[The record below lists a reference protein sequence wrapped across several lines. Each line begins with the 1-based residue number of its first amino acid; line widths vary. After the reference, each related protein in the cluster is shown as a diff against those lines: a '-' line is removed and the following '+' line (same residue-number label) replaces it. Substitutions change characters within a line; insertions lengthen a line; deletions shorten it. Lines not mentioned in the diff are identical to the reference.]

1 MTIFTKTLY
10 QHNMRKSV
18 VLLGILGLTL
28 SFTSCKTSQQTLE
41 TPKSNVAYWEMIN
54 QDTLSKNL
62 KVLSSDDF
70 EGRRTGEAG
79 QKKATEYIVNF
90 YKRNNIS
97 YPKDANGYT
106 QVVPASFMSK
116 AYMKL
121 KDSEN
126 IWAFIEG
133 SEKPDEVLVI
143 TAHYDHLGIL
153 MNQIYNGADDNGSGT
168 VAVME
173 LARVFKSLADQGIK
187 PKRSVLFLHVTGE
200 EFGLYGSKYYVE
212 NPIIPLKN
220 TIANIN
226 IDMIGRQGKDYKG
239 NDDYV
244 YVVGADKL
252 SLDLHLMSEQA
263 NKESVN
269 LDLDYTYDAEDH
281 PEQIYYRSDHYSFA
295 KHNIPAMFYFNG
307 THADY
312 HLPGDTFD
320 KIDMRMLT
328 QRTKLAFAT
337 AWKILNANER
347 PQLLKQ

>member
-1 MTIFTKTLY
+1 
-10 QHNMRKSV
+10 MRKSIG
-18 VLLGILGLTL
+18 LLYILGITL
-28 SFTSCKTSQQTLE
+28 SFTSCKTSHQKIE
-41 TPKSNVAYWEMIN
+41 TAKTNTDYWELIN

-62 KVLSSDDF
+62 KTLSSDDF
-70 EGRRTGEAG
+70 EGRRTGERG
-79 QKKATEYIVNF
+79 QKKATEYIVDF
-90 YKRNNIS
+90 YKRNNIAYPPTAES
-97 YPKDANGYT
+97 YM
-106 QVVPASFMSK
+106 QIVPASFMSK

-121 KDSEN
+121 KESEN

-133 SEKPDEVLVI
+133 SEKPEEVLVI

-153 MNQIYNGADDNGSGT
+153 MDQIYNGADDNGSGT

-173 LARVFKSLADQGIK
+173 LARIFKSLADQGIK
-187 PKRSVLFLHVTGE
+187 SKRSILFLHVTGE
-200 EFGLYGSKYYVE
+200 EFGLLGSRYYVE
-212 NPIIPLKN
+212 NPIISLKN

-226 IDMIGRQGKDYKG
+226 IDMIGRQGKEYKG
-239 NDDYV
+239 KKDYV

-252 SLDLHLMSEQA
+252 SLDLNQMSEQA

-269 LDLDYTYDAEDH
+269 LDLDYTYNAEDH

-307 THADY
+307 THDDY

-337 AWKILNANER
+337 AWKILNAKER
-347 PQLLKQ
+347 PQLLKK

>member
-1 MTIFTKTLY
+1 
-10 QHNMRKSV
+10 MRKSTF
-18 VLLGILGLTL
+18 LLSVLGLTL
-28 SFTSCKTSQQTLE
+28 SFTSCKTSHPTVNVTQPQT
-41 TPKSNVAYWEMIN
+41 SYWEMVN
-54 QDTLSKNL
+54 QDTLAKHL
-62 KVLSSDDF
+62 KVITADDF
-70 EGRRTGEAG
+70 EGRRTGEKG
-79 QKKATEYIVNF
+79 QKKATDYIVNY
-90 YKRNNIS
+90 YKQRNIS
-97 YPKDANGYT
+97 FPNQADSYT

-116 AYMKL
+116 AQMKL

-153 MNQIYNGADDNGSGT
+153 MGQIYNGADDNGSGT

-173 LARVFKSLADQGIK
+173 LARLFKSLANEGIK

-200 EFGLYGSKYYVE
+200 EFGLYGSRYYVE

-226 IDMIGRQGKDYKG
+226 IDMIGRKGKEYKG
-239 NDDYV
+239 DSDYV

-252 SLDLHLMSEQA
+252 SLELNEMSEQA

-269 LDLDYTYDAEDH
+269 LDLDYAYNAEDH

-295 KHNIPAMFYFNG
+295 KHKVPAMFYFNG
-307 THADY
+307 THEDY

-320 KIDMRMLT
+320 KIDMHLLT

-337 AWKILNANER
+337 AWKILNAPER
-347 PQLLKQ
+347 PKLIKP

>member
-1 MTIFTKTLY
+1 
-10 QHNMRKSV
+10 MRKSV
-18 VLLGILGLTL
+18 FLLGILGLTL
-28 SFTSCKTSQQTLE
+28 SFTSCKTSQQSIV
-41 TPKSNVAYWEMIN
+41 TPKSPVAYWEMIN
-54 QDTLSKNL
+54 QDSLKENL
-62 KVLSSDDF
+62 KVISSDDF
-70 EGRRTGEAG
+70 EGRRTGELG

-90 YKRNNIS
+90 YKRNNIP
-97 YPKDANGYT
+97 YPKDANSYT

-153 MNQIYNGADDNGSGT
+153 MDQIYNGADDNGSGT

-173 LARVFKSLADQGIK
+173 LARVFKALADQGIK
-187 PKRSVLFLHVTGE
+187 SKRSILFLHVTGE
-200 EFGLYGSKYYVE
+200 EFGLYGSQYYVE

-226 IDMIGRQGKDYKG
+226 IDMIGRQGKEYKG

-252 SLDLHLMSEQA
+252 SLELHQMSELA

-269 LDLDYTYDAEDH
+269 LDLDYAYNADDH

-337 AWKILNANER
+337 AWKILNAKER
-347 PQLLKQ
+347 PQLLKK